1 MAFYFGSASKANLVG
16 VNPKL
21 VKIMEAAI
29 VDSPRDFRIQE
40 GLRSREQ
47 QIENYN
53 KGVSRT
59 IDGSKHLASKKD
71 GYGRAVDIYPT
82 KLPQDW
88 GKRPELWLPI
98 LTHIMN
104 VAAELGIGIKFGYT
118 WTSNPNDKPAKFLD
132 APHIELLDSE

>member
-1 MAFYFGSASKANLVG
+1 MAFYFGAQSKKMLEG

-21 VKIMEAAI
+21 VKLMEAAI

-53 KGVSRT
+53 KGVSKT

-82 KLPQDW
+82 KLQADW
-88 GKRPELWLPI
+88 GKHPEIWLPI
-98 LTHIMN
+98 LEHIRK
-104 VAAELGIGIKFGYT
+104 VAEELGIGVKFGYT
-118 WTSNPNDKPAKFLD
+118 WTTNPLDKPAKFLD